1 MKQSKRPQK
10 EIINK
15 ISLINN
21 EKKRKNDDD
30 IIYDLSDCKA
40 TDRRVWKLL
49 SWTPWTDEKSHITI
63 PISNFII
70 KKEKKITQPF
80 PLLSPS

>member
-1 MKQSKRPQK
+1 MKEKR
-10 EIINK
+10 
-15 ISLINN
+15 
-21 EKKRKNDDD
+21 KRKNDDD

-49 SWTPWTDEKSHITI
+49 SWIPWTDEKSHITI
-63 PISNFII
+63 LISNFII
-70 KKEKKITQPF
+70 KKKITQRF